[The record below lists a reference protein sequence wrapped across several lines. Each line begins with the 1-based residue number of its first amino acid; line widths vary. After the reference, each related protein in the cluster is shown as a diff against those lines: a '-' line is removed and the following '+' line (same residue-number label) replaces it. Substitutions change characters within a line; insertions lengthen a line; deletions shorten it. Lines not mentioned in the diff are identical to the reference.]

1 MFETAASEL
10 AREVDSA
17 LIIITVFS
25 VVMLV
30 AITGVMLY
38 FVWRYRRSVSKTT
51 KQIAGHTTLEVVW
64 TIIPTLLVI
73 GIFFVGYDGFAK
85 MRQVPA
91 DVMVVEVTGQRW
103 FWSFHYPDYDISA
116 NELVVPIN
124 KPVKLQLTTKVDD
137 VLHSFYIPA
146 MRIKEDTVPGMKTFM
161 WFSADKLGKY
171 NIFCAEYCGTD
182 HSKMIR
188 TLTVLSQVDYRRW
201 IDKQLGERS
210 RPIDLASAF
219 KPDAKLAK
227 AGAKLAKRYCAAC
240 HKGNGTGGGPYRARD
255 LTKLQG
261 WKAGTDLA
269 SVFTTISKGLDN
281 TSMRAF
287 GHMNA
292 HDRLAIAQW
301 VVSLAPG
308 RAGPKPEALAQ
319 LAKDFPELSGAATKA
334 PVISMDDAMNRVVEE
349 GRRP

>member
-1 MFETAASEL
+1 MLETAASEL
-10 AREVDSA
+10 AREVNTA

-25 VVMLV
+25 VVLLV

-38 FVWRYRRSVSKTT
+38 FLWRYRRSASKTT
-51 KQIAGHTTLEVVW
+51 KQIEGHAGLEIAW
-64 TIIPTLLVI
+64 TVIPTILVI

-91 DVMVVEVTGQRW
+91 DAMIVQVTGQRW
-103 FWSFHYPDYDISA
+103 FWSFHYPDTAISTS
-116 NELVVPIN
+116 ELVVPIN

-146 MRIKEDTVPGMKTFM
+146 MRVKEDTVPGMNTFM
-161 WFSADKLGKY
+161 WFSADKLGTY

-182 HSKMIR
+182 HSKMVT
-188 TLTVLSQVDYRRW
+188 TLTVLSEQDYQRW
-201 IDKQLGERS
+201 IEKQLAERN
-210 RPIDLASAF
+210 RPIDVATAF
-219 KPDAKLAK
+219 KPNAKLAK

-255 LTKLQG
+255 LTNLDG

-269 SVFTTISKGLDN
+269 SVFTSISKGLDG
-281 TSMRAF
+281 TTMRAF
-287 GHMNA
+287 GHLNA
-292 HDRLAIAQW
+292 HDRLAITQW
-301 VVSLAPG
+301 VASLAPG
-308 RAGPKPEALAQ
+308 RPEAKADALAQ
-319 LAKDFPELSGAATKA
+319 LGKDFPELHGVATKA
-334 PVISMDDAMNRVVEE
+334 PTVSLDEAMNQVVEE